1 MRTIGAVLL
10 ASSLIV
16 SSAFAA
22 TDASAPLAPGKS
34 AGVKQA
40 QAMDNTLL
48 LVLGLGV
55 VAGGI
60 ALVASGNGKPAVS
73 ATTTSTSTTGTS
85 AP

>member
-1 MRTIGAVLL
+1 MRSWVVTLL

-22 TDASAPLAPGKS
+22 ERSAPLAPGKP

-40 QAMDNTLL
+40 QSQGSALWWI
-48 LVLGLGV
+48 
-55 VAGGI
+55 GGI
-60 ALVASGNGKPAVS
+60 AVIGAGVGLVASGNGNKGVTT
-73 ATTTSTSTTGTS
+73 ATTTST